1 MQIPKIPSEELLKQV
16 DALEK
21 QLQKAT
27 TAEAVNIYSNLTY
40 RLKRKIIQRNNIPE
54 VIEAYNKAMEEKAKK
69 EAEQAFSETWN
80 SKIENIY
87 KAANNYSMI
96 AQASRQ
102 IIPAFKE
109 LDKKTLTIKIESV
122 LQKYNN
128 NQFVY
133 KYIKYDLHIEIRAYY
148 TESNNFCILSIDKPN
163 RKFLYDKNKINGEA
177 IINHLTSIADE
188 HDQTAAE
195 ARKEALTLIDKVR
208 KLNHYLKKA
217 EAIQKEIQK
226 NTIIRRETFD
236 FFQYKRY

>member
-1 MQIPKIPSEELLKQV
+1 MQILKIPSEELLKQV

-188 HDQTAAE
+188 QTAAE
-195 ARKEALTLIDKVR
+195 ARKEALTLIDQVR